1 MPKFTILNYNNAKTI
16 KGELYNH
23 ATFLFYGAPHKIS
36 GYNTCANAG
45 LCAPTC
51 IYFQGMGRFE
61 TVQNA
66 RIRKTKL
73 YFEDRDRFLMSI
85 NKDIMKAVTWSKKQ
99 NLTPC
104 FRLDGT
110 TDIGIA
116 KHFVA
121 QYPTLQFYDYTKILN
136 RIEKAQN
143 IPNWHLT
150 YSLSEK
156 TTPQQLEQVLATTT
170 NIAIPFATAPDMTST
185 LWGRELVNADK
196 HDLRFLDGENKIA
209 VLKVKGKI
217 KSNDFIVPN
226 VEWLKNK
233 YGMEQ

>member
-16 KGELYNH
+16 KGEAYNH
-23 ATFLFYGAPHKIS
+23 ATFLFYGAPAKVS
-36 GYNTCANAG
+36 GYNACANSG
-45 LCAPTC
+45 LCADTC
-51 IYFQGMGRFE
+51 IYYQGMGRFPN
-61 TVQNA
+61 VQNA

-73 YFEDRDRFLMSI
+73 YFEDRDNFLMTV

-116 KHFVA
+116 RHFVE
-121 QYPTLQFYDYTKILN
+121 YYKTLQFYDYTKILN

-150 YSLSEK
+150 YSLSER
-156 TTPQQLEQVLATTT
+156 TTPQQLQQVLATKT
-170 NIAIPFATAPDMTST
+170 NIAIPFATAPDMTSK

>member
-1 MPKFTILNYNNAKTI
+1 
-16 KGELYNH
+16 
-23 ATFLFYGAPHKIS
+23 
-36 GYNTCANAG
+36 
-45 LCAPTC
+45 
-51 IYFQGMGRFE
+51 MGRFPN
-61 TVQNA
+61 VQNA
-66 RIRKTKL
+66 RIRKTKF
-73 YFEDRDRFLMSI
+73 YFENRDRFLMAV
-85 NKDIMKAVTWSKKQ
+85 NTDIIKAVKWSEKQ

-136 RIEKAQN
+136 RIDKAQN

-156 TTPQQLEQVLATTT
+156 TTPQQLQQVLATKT
-170 NIAIPFATAPDMTST
+170 NIAIPFTTAPDMTSK

-233 YGMEQ
+233 YGIG